1 MSVLPVLQFLGF
13 ALGFAAAGFLPEAH
27 RGGASVGVLSAASL
41 ELWSL
46 RRRLRSVDPQAT
58 QAEFAAAL
66 VGGFLGKL
74 VFLISLALVGH
85 FWQLFSAPAFLLAF
99 LATVLWGEVFTVLLL
114 LRARP
119 SGGRLEEPPSHS

>member
-1 MSVLPVLQFLGF
+1 MLQLLGF
-13 ALGFAAAGFLPEAH
+13 ALGVAATGLLPEAH
-27 RGGASVGVLSAASL
+27 RDGALVGVLSAACL

-58 QAEFAAAL
+58 QAQFAAAL

-74 VFLISLALVGH
+74 VFLVGLALVGH
-85 FWQLFSAPAFLLAF
+85 FWHLFSAPAFLLAF
-99 LATVLWGEVFTVLLL
+99 LATVLWGEVFAVLLL

-119 SGGRLEEPPSHS
+119 SGGRPEEPPSHS